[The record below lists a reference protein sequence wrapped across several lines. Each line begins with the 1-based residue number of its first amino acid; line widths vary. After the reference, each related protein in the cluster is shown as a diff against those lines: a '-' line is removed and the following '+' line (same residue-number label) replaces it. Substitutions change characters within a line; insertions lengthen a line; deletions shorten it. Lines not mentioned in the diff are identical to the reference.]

1 MQQADLVIK
10 AKWVVPVRP
19 AGKVLDDHAVVVR
32 NGRIAELLPAAR
44 VSKKYTA
51 TRTVDLGHHLLVP
64 GFVNAHSHAAMSLL
78 RGLADDL
85 PLMEWLKEH
94 IWPAESR
101 WLGPDFARDGSELA
115 IAEML
120 RSGTTCLNDMY
131 LFPDATART
140 ASRMGIRASIGLV
153 LFDFPTPWA
162 DSPAEYIRKGLALRD
177 EFKSDALL
185 SFCFAPHAPYTVSD
199 ENLRKV
205 QGLADELDLPV
216 HMHVQE
222 TAQEVTDA
230 LDADG
235 RRPLQRLD
243 ELGMLNPGFMAV
255 HMTQLDEAEITRLAE
270 TGAHVVHCPESNLKL
285 ASGFCPVRQLRNAG
299 VNVAL
304 GTDGAASNNDLDMI
318 GEMRTAS
325 LLAKGVA
332 NDATALSAE
341 SALEMATLAG
351 AKALGL
357 EDSIGSIE
365 AGKWADLVA
374 IDLDELA
381 TTPVYNPVSQL
392 VYASSREQVSHVWV
406 AGQARV
412 EDRQLININ
421 SRSLRARAGE
431 WRQRIAAADAT
442 AGDSQ

>member
-1 MQQADLVIK
+1 MQTVDLVIS
-10 AKWVVPVRP
+10 AKWIVPVRP
-19 AGKVLDDHAVVVR
+19 AGTVLENHAVVVR
-32 NGRIAELLPAAR
+32 NGRIADLLPAAKAGR
-44 VSKKYTA
+44 KYTA
-51 TRTVDLGHHLLVP
+51 TRSVDLGHHLLAP
-64 GFVNAHSHAAMSLL
+64 GFVNAHSHAAMALL

-85 PLMEWLKEH
+85 PLMEWLQGH
-94 IWPAESR
+94 IWPAESK
-101 WLGPDFARDGSELA
+101 WLGPDFVRDGSELA

-120 RSGTTCLNDMY
+120 RGGTTCVNDMY

-140 ASRMGIRASIGLV
+140 ASRMGIRACIGMV
-153 LFDFPTPWA
+153 MFDFPTPWA

-199 ENLRKV
+199 ENLRKI
-205 QGLADELDLPV
+205 QGLADELELPV
-216 HMHVQE
+216 HMHVHE

-230 LDADG
+230 VHKDG

-255 HMTQLDEAEITRLAE
+255 HMTQLEDDEIARLAE

-285 ASGFCPVRQLRNAG
+285 ASGFCPVTRLRKAG

-341 SALEMATLAG
+341 AALELATLGG
-351 AKALGL
+351 ARALGL
-357 EDSIGSIE
+357 ENDIGSIE

-374 IDLDELA
+374 IDFNDLA

-392 VYASSREQVSHVWV
+392 VYASSRDQVSHVWV

-412 EDRQLININ
+412 EDRKLVNIN
-421 SRSLRARAGE
+421 ARNLQARASE
-431 WRQRIAAADAT
+431 WQQRIAATDAS